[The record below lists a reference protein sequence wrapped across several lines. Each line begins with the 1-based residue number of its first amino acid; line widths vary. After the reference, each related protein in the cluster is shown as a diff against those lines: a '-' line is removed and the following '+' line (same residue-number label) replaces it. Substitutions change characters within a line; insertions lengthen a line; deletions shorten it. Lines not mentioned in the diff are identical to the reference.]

1 MIRRYYITNFG
12 YSWSL
17 SSKGYLKFLQDS
29 SINGEWNIELPIY
42 EARIVKKIPVNARP
56 IDITDFKLEHFKEEL
71 EYFLTYE
78 KQTGFKA
85 PNDNRR
91 FSE

>member
-1 MIRRYYITNFG
+1 MSRRYYITNFG

-17 SSKGYLKFLQDS
+17 SSKGYLKFLRDS
-29 SINGEWNIELPIY
+29 SINGEWNLELPEY
-42 EARIVKKIPVNARP
+42 EARTVKIIPVDAKP

-71 EYFLTYE
+71 EYFLAYE
-78 KQTGFKA
+78 EQTGFKA
-85 PNDNRR
+85 PNDTRR